1 MAKAMSANDFFG
13 VETQVADI
21 GLIVVPGAE
30 ELANKIDAHLV
41 RWAHE
46 LGMKKDTFIIPSICP
61 RFQSGDAKGL
71 IQESLRGD
79 DLYFVVDPGTSQITN
94 QRKARVGMAR
104 YAFESAGHAQPRLCL
119 FDGLPEN
126 AANVNALCKMPVNR
140 GQNRRLF

>member
-61 RFQSGDAKGL
+61 RFQS
-71 IQESLRGD
+71 
-79 DLYFVVDPGTSQITN
+79 VT
-94 QRKARVGMAR
+94 QRVSSRKV
-104 YAFESAGHAQPRLCL
+104 C
-119 FDGLPEN
+119 
-126 AANVNALCKMPVNR
+126 AAMTCILWWTPATTA
-140 GQNRRLF
+140 